1 MDAFEFV
8 IALISV
14 VGAFVT
20 LWIVVLY
27 QRKDKKS
34 RPGSENE
41 YSLRELSGIA
51 QSMGERIDTLES
63 ILDAEI
69 PGWRDKHE
77 QQ

>member
-8 IALISV
+8 IALISL

-20 LWIVVLY
+20 LWIFVLY
-27 QRKDKKS
+27 QRKDRKPRS
-34 RPGSENE
+34 AGSSE
-41 YSLRELSGIA
+41 YSLQELTGMA
-51 QSMGERIDTLES
+51 QSMTERIDTLES

-77 QQ
+77 QA